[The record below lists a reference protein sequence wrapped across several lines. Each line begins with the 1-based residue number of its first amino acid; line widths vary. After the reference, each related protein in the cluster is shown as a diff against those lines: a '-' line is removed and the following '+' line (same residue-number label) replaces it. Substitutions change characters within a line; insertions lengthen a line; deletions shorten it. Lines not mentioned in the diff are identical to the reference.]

1 VNAIDPGLPIFQ
13 VTPMPELVA
22 RQTATGRFGSTVL
35 GTFSLVALLLAAIGI
50 YGVLAFVI
58 GLSRREIAIRMALG
72 ATRARVVSLI
82 VRQGMSLVTVGVV
95 LGVVGVFFVTAALPP
110 ELFGTSATYPQTFAM
125 VVAAL
130 LVVAVAAT
138 YLPSRA
144 AAGIDPQQALKSD

>member
-1 VNAIDPGLPIFQ
+1 
-13 VTPMPELVA
+13 
-22 RQTATGRFGSTVL
+22 
-35 GTFSLVALLLAAIGI
+35 
-50 YGVLAFVI
+50 
-58 GLSRREIAIRMALG
+58 
-72 ATRARVVSLI
+72 
-82 VRQGMSLVTVGVV
+82 
-95 LGVVGVFFVTAALPP
+95 VTAALPP